1 MSDIGNET
9 LTPLETLRD
18 EALAELLDSGLRLSD
33 ARRVAE
39 KLAKQRYG
47 TWINRRAEAEKLNKD
62 LPPDAFD

>member
-9 LTPLETLRD
+9 LIPLETLRD

-33 ARRVAE
+33 ARRIAE
-39 KLAKQRYG
+39 RLAKQRFG
-47 TWINRRAEAEKLNKD
+47 RWAESEKLNKD